1 MSAEPRPAPAS
12 SPLPAPAGPRGAP
25 ALLAWLG
32 LAVPLIVG
40 LALAAH
46 TLSDLDIWLHDR
58 AGRDLLATGRLPRQ
72 NTYSFTAPGQA
83 WVDHEWLYQV
93 GVAAAGGGGTPAAK
107 AVAWGC
113 CRLAL
118 TAWLVLLLWREAA
131 APGPRRG
138 RPEPRRAAALAL
150 PALAALALLWVRID
164 LRPELLS
171 LAGLVL
177 AARWLSA
184 ALSETP
190 AAGAPAPASGW
201 ARWRPLFSPRAPA
214 GRTFWLTVAWAQ
226 CHGFWLLMPALWLL
240 AVILEPLD
248 RRLAGRSS
256 EAGFAAARG
265 APPRAPARAPVRAP
279 ALATPLGPLG
289 PVLATFA
296 AGALTPNHIA
306 GLLYPFHALTQL
318 GDGVELRSLIAEMTP
333 LLAAQ
338 NHLGLTVL
346 VFKACLA
353 WSVVWALAT
362 AGRVPLWRLALLA
375 AAFAATLQ
383 SQRNLGLCAVAFHLA
398 HAGYDPARAWLWR
411 RRGGPR
417 QRAAAAPTAAW
428 ASAAAKAAS
437 AAPLACLAL
446 AAAAAFFWLPQL
458 PSDRFYL
465 REGTTRRFGLGL
477 TPTQFPFAAAD
488 RVRELGQG
496 RPLRVANNIDAAST
510 LVNTGAAAVFVDG
523 RTEAYPVAVWRDYLA
538 LRAGGEAALATLG
551 RRQVEAVVLAHGN
564 PGTQRWLETMLGSP
578 QWRLAMADDVGV
590 VFVPAAAAAGGG
602 AEARAAAQAA
612 NAPLLREAAARLL
625 AELPASGG
633 GVRAADRCL
642 TLSSLLKA
650 GGLDREAEA
659 LARRGLAARPDHPLL
674 NHNLGNLM
682 LGKGEPV
689 AAAELFRAALR
700 ARPGLVDSRLNLG
713 VALFRGGDPAAAA
726 REFAAATRRAPD
738 RFDAWANLAEARLQ
752 LGDRAGAAAA
762 LRRAAALRPDDP
774 RLRQRLDAL
783 GGAP

>member
-1 MSAEPRPAPAS
+1 MSAALRPAP
-12 SPLPAPAGPRGAP
+12 PAPAPTGPRHAP
-25 ALLAWLG
+25 DLLAWLG

-40 LALAAH
+40 LALATH

-72 NTYSFTAPGQA
+72 NTYSFTAPEQA

-93 GVAAAGGGGTPAAK
+93 GVAAVGGGGTPAAK
-107 AVAWGC
+107 AVAWGW

-138 RPEPRRAAALAL
+138 RPAPRRAAALSL
-150 PALAALALLWVRID
+150 PALAALALLWVRIE

-184 ALSETP
+184 ALSEAP
-190 AAGAPAPASGW
+190 ASGAPAPAAGW
-201 ARWRPLFSPRAPA
+201 ARWRALISLRAPA
-214 GRTFWLTVAWAQ
+214 GRTFWLAVLWAQ
-226 CHGFWLLMPALWLL
+226 CHGFWLLVPALWLL

-248 RRLAGRSS
+248 RRLSGRGG
-256 EAGFAAARG
+256 EAPPASARRAAAR
-265 APPRAPARAPVRAP
+265 PP

-289 PVLATFA
+289 PVLATFV
-296 AGALTPNHIA
+296 AGALTPNHAA
-306 GLLYPFHALTQL
+306 GLLYPFHAMTQL
-318 GDGVELRSLIAEMTP
+318 GDGIELQTLIAEMTP

-338 NHLGLTVL
+338 NHLGLTV
-346 VFKACLA
+346 VAFQACLA

-383 SQRNLGLCAVAFHLA
+383 SQRNLGLCAVAFYLA
-398 HAGYDPARAWLWR
+398 HAGYDPARVWLWR
-411 RRGGPR
+411 RRDGSRPR
-417 QRAAAAPTAAW
+417 TPALPAAAA
-428 ASAAAKAAS
+428 AAATAG
-437 AAPLACLAL
+437 PLACLTL
-446 AAAAAFFWLPQL
+446 AAAAAAFWLPQL
-458 PSDRFYL
+458 SNDRFYL

-477 TPTQFPFAAAD
+477 TATQFPFAAAA
-488 RVRELGQG
+488 RARELGQG

-523 RTEAYPVAVWRDYLA
+523 RTEAYPIAVWRDYLA
-538 LRAGGEAALATLG
+538 LRAGGEAALTTLA

-564 PGTQRWLETMLGSP
+564 PGTQRWLETMLESP
-578 QWRLAMADDVGV
+578 QWRLAMADDVGA
-590 VFVPAAAAAGGG
+590 VFVPAAPAAGAGGG
-602 AEARAAAQAA
+602 AEPLSAAQTA

-625 AELPASGG
+625 AELPAGGG

-642 TLSSLLKA
+642 TLASLLKA
-650 GGLDREAEA
+650 GGLDRESEA

-674 NHNLGNLM
+674 NHNLGNLL
-682 LGKGEPV
+682 LGRGETR
-689 AAAELFRAALR
+689 AAADLFRAALR
-700 ARPGLVDSRLNLG
+700 ASPGLVDARLNLG
-713 VALFRGGDPAAAA
+713 VALFQGGEPQAAA
-726 REFAAATRRAPD
+726 REFSRVTRRAPH
-738 RFDAWANLAEARLQ
+738 RFDAWANLAEARLR

-762 LRRAAALRPDDP
+762 LRRAVALRPGDA

>member
-1 MSAEPRPAPAS
+1 MSAAPRPAPAS
-12 SPLPAPAGPRGAP
+12 PPPPAPASPRRAP
-25 ALLAWLG
+25 VLLAWLG

-40 LALAAH
+40 LALATH

-58 AGRDLLATGRLPRQ
+58 AGRDLLAAGRLPRQ
-72 NTYSFTAPGQA
+72 NTYSFTAPEQA

-93 GVAAAGGGGTPAAK
+93 GVAVAGGGGTPAAK
-107 AVAWGC
+107 AVAWGW
-113 CRLAL
+113 CRFAL
-118 TAWLVLLLWREAA
+118 TAWLILLLWREAA

-184 ALSETP
+184 ALNEAP
-190 AAGAPAPASGW
+190 ATGAPAPAAGW

-214 GRTFWLTVAWAQ
+214 GRTFWLAVVWAQ
-226 CHGFWLLMPALWLL
+226 CHGFWLLVPALWLMAL
-240 AVILEPLD
+240 VLEPLD
-248 RRLAGRSS
+248 RRLAGR
-256 EAGFAAARG
+256 AGGTRPAAARG
-265 APPRAPARAPVRAP
+265 APTRAP

-296 AGALTPNHIA
+296 AGALTPNHVA

-318 GDGVELRSLIAEMTP
+318 GDGVELQTLIAEMTP

-338 NHLGLTVL
+338 NHLGLTVIA
-346 VFKACLA
+346 FQACLA

-383 SQRNLGLCAVAFHLA
+383 SQRNLGLCAVAFYLA

-411 RRGGPR
+411 RRGGQRP
-417 QRAAAAPTAAW
+417 RAAAP
-428 ASAAAKAAS
+428 SAAVAA
-437 AAPLACLAL
+437 AAAAGPLACLAL
-446 AAAAAFFWLPQL
+446 AAATAAFWLPQL
-458 PSDRFYL
+458 PNDRFYL
-465 REGTTRRFGLGL
+465 REGTTRRFGFGL
-477 TPTQFPFAAAD
+477 TPAQFPFAAAAH
-488 RVRELGQG
+488 VRELGRG

-510 LVNTGAAAVFVDG
+510 LVNTSAAAVFVDG
-523 RTEAYPVAVWRDYLA
+523 RTEAYPVAVWHDYLA
-538 LRAGGEAALATLG
+538 LRAGGETALATLA
-551 RRQVEAVVLAHGN
+551 RRQVEAVVLAHSN

-578 QWRLAMADDVGV
+578 QWRLAMADDAGA
-590 VFVPAAAAAGGG
+590 VFVPAAPAAASSAG
-602 AEARAAAQAA
+602 AEPGSSAPAA
-612 NAPLLREAAARLL
+612 NAPLLREAAARLQ

-633 GVRAADRCL
+633 GVRVADRCL
-642 TLSSLLKA
+642 TLASLLKA
-650 GGLDREAEA
+650 GGLDRESEA

-682 LGKGEPV
+682 LARGQTR
-689 AAAELFRAALR
+689 AAADLFRAALR
-700 ARPGLVDSRLNLG
+700 ASPGLVDARLNLG
-713 VALFRGGDPAAAA
+713 VALFQGGEPQAAA
-726 REFAAATRRAPD
+726 REFSQVTRRAPD
-738 RFDAWANLAEARLQ
+738 RFDAWANLAEARLR
-752 LGDRAGAAAA
+752 LGDRPGAAAA
-762 LRRAAALRPDDP
+762 LRRAVALRPGDA